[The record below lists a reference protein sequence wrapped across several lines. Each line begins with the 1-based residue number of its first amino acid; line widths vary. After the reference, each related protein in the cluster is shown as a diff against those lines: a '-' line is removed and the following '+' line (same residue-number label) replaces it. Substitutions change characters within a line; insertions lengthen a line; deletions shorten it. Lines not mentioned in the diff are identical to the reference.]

1 MLHPGCVSVACP
13 SGCTALP
20 DLQRPFAWIID
31 SLSGTVWSELWS
43 LSPFPQ
49 VCRHSG
55 QSLIVQVHPGAP
67 VTRSIPSRF
76 LPAHLPITGLLS
88 EGKTR

>member
-43 LSPFPQ
+43 LSPFPRC
-49 VCRHSG
+49 VV
-55 QSLIVQVHPGAP
+55 I
-67 VTRSIPSRF
+67 
-76 LPAHLPITGLLS
+76 LPN
-88 EGKTR
+88 R